1 MRGWRARGPPGPD
14 NARCCTLRCM
24 CVMCDCCVSLAC
36 VALTDSP
43 PRVAEDFFAH
53 TRIAKQPCKS
63 RERDARSGEV
73 WGGSES
79 SHSGAQSARVIQA
92 AFILGP
98 KTAKGHTLI
107 SYRIMPPTGDLDS
120 VRRPGDPG
128 GRVLGACRA
137 RPTGRDRTLHDSG
150 CFFLVR

>member
-1 MRGWRARGPPGPD
+1 VRGWRARGPPGPD

-53 TRIAKQPCKS
+53 TRIARQPCKS
-63 RERDARSGEV
+63 REIDARSGDV

-107 SYRIMPPTGDLDS
+107 SYRIMPPTGIWIQY
-120 VRRPGDPG
+120 GDRG
-128 GRVLGACRA
+128 TRGAGCWERA
-137 RPTGRDRTLHDSG
+137 VRDRPDATELYTDSG